1 MILESIELHP
11 RLRNHGYPYP
21 FIDIFV
27 GEQLRFSR
35 MTRGLSQTALG
46 NAVGVT
52 FQQVQ
57 KYERGTNR
65 IGASRLFAIAQVLG
79 VPISSFFSKVPATI
93 SAEPVE
99 ELRIDPLDL
108 KIIRALSQIRS
119 QRLKVH
125 LLKFLQGLGSGDL
138 DVDEDAD

>member
-1 MILESIELHP
+1 MAIPTHSV
-11 RLRNHGYPYP
+11 
-21 FIDIFV
+21 DVFV

-35 MTRGLSQTALG
+35 ITRGLSQTALG

-79 VPISSFFSKVPATI
+79 VPISSFFAKVPANI

-99 ELRIDPLDL
+99 ELSIDPLDL
-108 KIIRALSQIRS
+108 KIIRALSQVKS
-119 QRLKVH
+119 HRLKVQ
-125 LLKFLQGLGSGDL
+125 LLKFVQGLGSDDL
-138 DVDEDAD
+138 NIDQDAH

>member
-1 MILESIELHP
+1 MAIPTHSV
-11 RLRNHGYPYP
+11 
-21 FIDIFV
+21 DVFV

-35 MTRGLSQTALG
+35 ITRGLSQTALG

-79 VPISSFFSKVPATI
+79 VPISSFFAKVPATI

-99 ELRIDPLDL
+99 ELNIDPLDL
-108 KIIRALSQIRS
+108 KIIRALSQVKS
-119 QRLKVH
+119 HRLKVQ

-138 DVDEDAD
+138 NINEDAH

>member
-1 MILESIELHP
+1 MAIPTQSV
-11 RLRNHGYPYP
+11 
-21 FIDIFV
+21 DVFV

-35 MTRGLSQTALG
+35 ITRGLSQTALG

-79 VPISSFFSKVPATI
+79 VPISSFFAKVPATF

-99 ELRIDPLDL
+99 ELSIDPLDL
-108 KIIRALSQIRS
+108 KIIRALSQIKS
-119 QRLKVH
+119 QRLKIQ

-138 DVDEDAD
+138 NIDEDAH

>member
-1 MILESIELHP
+1 MAIPTHS
-11 RLRNHGYPYP
+11 
-21 FIDIFV
+21 IDIFV

-79 VPISSFFSKVPATI
+79 VPISSFFPKSPRLFRQ
-93 SAEPVE
+93 SR
-99 ELRIDPLDL
+99 LR
-108 KIIRALSQIRS
+108 SY
-119 QRLKVH
+119 V
-125 LLKFLQGLGSGDL
+125 
-138 DVDEDAD
+138 

>member
-1 MILESIELHP
+1 MAIPTHSV
-11 RLRNHGYPYP
+11 
-21 FIDIFV
+21 DVFV

-35 MTRGLSQTALG
+35 ITRGLSQTALG

-79 VPISSFFSKVPATI
+79 VPISSFFAKVPANI

-99 ELRIDPLDL
+99 ELSIDPLDL
-108 KIIRALSQIRS
+108 KIIRALSQVKS
-119 QRLKVH
+119 HRLKVQ
-125 LLKFLQGLGSGDL
+125 LLKFVQGLGSDDL
-138 DVDEDAD
+138 NIDQDAR

>member
-1 MILESIELHP
+1 MAIPTHSV
-11 RLRNHGYPYP
+11 
-21 FIDIFV
+21 DVFV

-35 MTRGLSQTALG
+35 ITRGLSQTALG

-79 VPISSFFSKVPATI
+79 VPISSFFAKVPATI
-93 SAEPVE
+93 SAAPVE
-99 ELRIDPLDL
+99 ELSIDPLDL
-108 KIIRALSQIRS
+108 KIIRALSQVKS
-119 QRLKVH
+119 HRLKVQ

-138 DVDEDAD
+138 NINEDAH

>member
-1 MILESIELHP
+1 MAIPTHSV
-11 RLRNHGYPYP
+11 
-21 FIDIFV
+21 DIFV

-35 MTRGLSQTALG
+35 ITRGLSQTALG

-79 VPISSFFSKVPATI
+79 VPISSFFSKVPATF

-108 KIIRALSQIRS
+108 KIIRALSQIKS
-119 QRLKVH
+119 QRLKIQ

-138 DVDEDAD
+138 DVDEDVD